1 MSEKYLKTKEGS
13 IEDTVK
19 LMQNKVL
26 ESDYQDKF
34 KKALDKEGKP
44 LGHMTGAEKKAF
56 FGKVDKMHTA
66 KNEEKDIPKGSHK
79 MPDGTIMKDS
89 EHKKEVKE
97 EDAYDGTP
105 AEVKKLKAKEKADAE
120 KAKAKSKKEEVNET
134 HTTQTAKA
142 NAHQRSA
149 GGEKSPISHMVNKSI
164 EEITSNGTKTF
175 AQMRA
180 EVDEACWDS
189 HKQVGTKQKGG
200 KTVPNCVPKNE
211 AAEKTDAERTFP
223 GKDEKIK
230 GENPADKGKKEQET
244 GEDTRDPNK
253 KTMSGKVATS
263 PEMNPKV
270 DYKY

>member
-1 MSEKYLKTKEGS
+1 
-13 IEDTVK
+13 
-19 LMQNKVL
+19 
-26 ESDYQDKF
+26 
-34 KKALDKEGKP
+34 
-44 LGHMTGAEKKAF
+44 
-56 FGKVDKMHTA
+56 
-66 KNEEKDIPKGSHK
+66 
-79 MPDGTIMKDS
+79 
-89 EHKKEVKE
+89 
-97 EDAYDGTP
+97 
-105 AEVKKLKAKEKADAE
+105 
-120 KAKAKSKKEEVNET
+120 
-134 HTTQTAKA
+134 
-142 NAHQRSA
+142 
-149 GGEKSPISHMVNKSI
+149 MVNKSI

-211 AAEKTDAERTFP
+211 AVEKTDAERTFP

-244 GEDTRDPNK
+244 GEDTRDPKK